1 MIFLDLVIGLLLLLD
16 ILKGFRKGFLSEA
29 GTILGILFG
38 FLMASAGGNSMA
50 RFLAPVCGGSEKWS
64 VVVGFLLTF
73 LAVFFLIVILAK
85 IFEGFLSALAL
96 GWTNRLAGAVFCLL
110 RGALV
115 LSVVLNL
122 YETIDDDR
130 SMIGPERIQSSIF
143 YMPVQRLAPTLFPS
157 VRLFKHSEDQTVDK
171 P

>member
-1 MIFLDLVIGLLLLLD
+1 MVWFDWVIGLILVLEL
-16 ILKGFRKGFLSEA
+16 LKGFKKGFLSEM
-29 GTILGILFG
+29 GTILGILLG
-38 FLMASAGGNSMA
+38 FMIASAGGNTLA
-50 RFLAPVCGGSEKWS
+50 TFLAPVCGNSEKWS
-64 VVVGFLLTF
+64 LVVGFLLTF

-122 YETIDDDR
+122 YETIDSDR
-130 SMIGPERIQSSIF
+130 SMIGFERIESSVF
-143 YMPVQRLAPTLFPS
+143 YTPVQRLAPTLFPS
-157 VRLFKHSEDQTVDK
+157 VKLFQHSGKPTVDK
-171 P
+171 S